1 MGYILV
7 IVSAVLGVVSQMMLK
22 KSAKKRHAS
31 WWREYVNV
39 WVIGGYGLMVV
50 SLVINLLAIYMGVLA
65 QEVSIIECINYLL
78 IPMAAWICFG
88 EKITKRK
95 IIAII
100 IIMIGAVLFFCHPGG
115 WWDVSLL

>member
-7 IVSAVLGVVSQMMLK
+7 IVSAVLGVLSQMMLK

-31 WWREYVNV
+31 WWREYVNI

-50 SLVINLLAIYMGVLA
+50 SLVVNLLAIYMGVLA

-78 IPMAAWICFG
+78 IPIAAWMCFG

-115 WWDVSLL
+115 CWDVSLL

>member
-1 MGYILV
+1 M
-7 IVSAVLGVVSQMMLK
+7 
-22 KSAKKRHAS
+22 
-31 WWREYVNV
+31 

-78 IPMAAWICFG
+78 IPIAAWMFFG

-95 IIAII
+95 LIAII
-100 IIMIGAVLFFCHPGG
+100 IIMIDAVLFFCHPGG